1 MSGDAGIVA
10 AHTARMN
17 PSDFERMRREY
28 GDAPLDREHIAN
40 DPLQT
45 IRDWMEQ
52 ARAAGVS
59 EPNAMALATCDRDG
73 APHGRIVLCKQIDA
87 RGISFFTNYGSD
99 KGAQLAA
106 NPRAAATFWWG
117 LPRNRQVRIEGAV
130 QRVPEAESDAY
141 FASRPR
147 QAQLA
152 SAASPQSRV
161 LQGRAELEQLVRE
174 LEQKV
179 GDGNVPRPSH
189 WGGYVIA
196 PESIE
201 FWQGRDA
208 RLHDRLRFV
217 QRGSGW
223 TIERLAP

>member
-1 MSGDAGIVA
+1 MSGDVGIVA

-73 APHGRIVLCKQIDA
+73 APHCRIVLCKQIDA

-99 KGAQLAA
+99 KGTQLAV

-117 LPRNRQVRIEGAV
+117 LPRNRQVRIEGSV
-130 QRVPEAESDAY
+130 MRVPEAESDAY

-152 SAASPQSRV
+152 SAASPQSRA
-161 LQGRAELEQLVRE
+161 LMSRGQLEGIVRE
-174 LEQKV
+174 LAESV
-179 GDGNVPRPSH
+179 GEGAVQRPPH

-217 QRGSGW
+217 RSDAAW
-223 TIERLAP
+223 HVERLAP

>member
-1 MSGDAGIVA
+1 LSGDAGIVA

-28 GDAPLDREHIAN
+28 GDAPLDREHIAQ

-45 IRDWMEQ
+45 IRDWMEE

-59 EPNAMALATCDRDG
+59 EPNAMALATCGPDG
-73 APHGRIVLCKQIDA
+73 APHCRIVLCKQIDA
-87 RGISFFTNYGSD
+87 RGVSFFTNYGSD

-106 NPRAAATFWWG
+106 NPRAAATYWWG
-117 LPRNRQVRIEGAV
+117 LPRNRQVRIEGPV

-161 LQGRAELEQLVRE
+161 LRERAELEQMVRE

-196 PESIE
+196 PEIVE

-208 RLHDRLRFV
+208 RLHDRLRCV
-217 QRGSGW
+217 RDRDAW
-223 TIERLAP
+223 RVERLAP